1 MSPCELCSNP
11 FRRFVNNAH
20 NSFSCFFNH
29 NKTNKETSNML
40 HTKGIVSSVQ
50 WTKQG
55 SSGGGKP
62 EKDTLSFTIDPTAPF
77 SFEKQNGGKT
87 EKYVLFAD
95 YDEKNFERA
104 EKIATDTD
112 FVVDTT
118 DPSASFS
125 ALLLLKQNRTKVS
138 IQLTDSASLSVQKL
152 DIQ

>member
-1 MSPCELCSNP
+1 
-11 FRRFVNNAH
+11 
-20 NSFSCFFNH
+20 
-29 NKTNKETSNML
+29 ML

-112 FVVDTT
+112 FVIDTT